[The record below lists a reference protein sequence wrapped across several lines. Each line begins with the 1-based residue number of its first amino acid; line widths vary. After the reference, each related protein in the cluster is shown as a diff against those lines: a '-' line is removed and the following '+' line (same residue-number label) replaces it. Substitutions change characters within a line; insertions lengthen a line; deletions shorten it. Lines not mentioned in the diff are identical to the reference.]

1 MELSRA
7 PAGRPAA
14 DRTED
19 GNVKAFLEEYGVAV
33 FTLACI
39 AILIMIATPVGEA
52 VKNALLELI
61 GNFVK
66 NPGAYQYTP
75 AG

>member
-1 MELSRA
+1 M
-7 PAGRPAA
+7 
-14 DRTED
+14 
-19 GNVKAFLEEYGVAV
+19 KAFLEEYGVAV

-52 VKNALLELI
+52 VKNAILELI

-66 NPGAYQYTP
+66 DPGAYQYTP